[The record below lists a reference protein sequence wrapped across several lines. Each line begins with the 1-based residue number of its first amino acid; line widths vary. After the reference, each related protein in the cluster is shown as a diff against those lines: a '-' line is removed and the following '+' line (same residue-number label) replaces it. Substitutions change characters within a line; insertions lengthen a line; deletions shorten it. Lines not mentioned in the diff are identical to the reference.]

1 MLEFCIQPTNSP
13 QYTFEKK
20 CILLYDG
27 ILGYALEQYFSV
39 VYELNF
45 IVYYQLAFELRLKQ
59 ELELKPKPDFR

>member
-1 MLEFCIQPTNSP
+1 MLDFVSNRQIARSVPLK
-13 QYTFEKK
+13 KK